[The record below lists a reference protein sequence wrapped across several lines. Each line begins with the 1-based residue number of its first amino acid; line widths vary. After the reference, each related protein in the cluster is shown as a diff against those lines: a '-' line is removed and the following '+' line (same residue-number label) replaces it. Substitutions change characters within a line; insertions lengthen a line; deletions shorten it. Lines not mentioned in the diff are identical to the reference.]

1 MKKYIPIIV
10 LLLFTGFSLS
20 AQTFSDDN
28 FIYTIAPKK
37 AVQSGNLSTLTKDQM
52 SQNVSYFD
60 GLGRPVQ
67 TTAIGQGANGE
78 DLITPVEYDGF
89 GRQIKEYLPYAA
101 TNGGNSYPRI
111 ELLTA
116 VNTSISF
123 YTNYKNTS
131 NPFSEK
137 QLDASPLNIVLKQ
150 AAPGTS
156 WEMGGGHEIKLK
168 YQTNQDKEV
177 KLFKAN
183 TSWDAGL
190 GLYEISF
197 SDAGTY
203 SENELYKNV
212 TFDENSGNNPS
223 ETGGSTV
230 EFKNKEGQV
239 VLKRTYDVEDKH
251 DTYYVYD
258 VYGNLT
264 YVIPPKAEGVIS
276 NQMLDDL
283 CYQYKYDNK
292 NRLVEKKLPGKQW
305 EFIVYDKLD
314 RPAATGPAFSPFKDD
329 TSIGWM
335 ITKYDAF
342 GRPVY
347 TGWNNQTCTSAAR
360 KALQDAQNAATA
372 SSETKQAS
380 GSIDDIQV
388 YYSNNTA
395 IKNFKLLT
403 VNYYD
408 NYNYPNAP
416 AVPSQI
422 EDQLV
427 LSNVKS
433 LATGSW
439 IRTLETASSLAGE
452 TTTTFYDDKARPIRT
467 YLQNHLAGYT
477 ITDSKLDFTGKN
489 LYTISKHK
497 RTSGSIELTIREE
510 FTYSPQDRLLTH
522 THQVNGGAVQL
533 IASNTY
539 DAMGQLISKNVGNS
553 TGNPFQKVDYKYNV
567 RGWLTGINEIDNLQ
581 NNTDPEDLF
590 AFKINYDKPE
600 TQNPD
605 VDPLYNGNIAE
616 TLWKTASNRPLRSYG
631 YRYDKLNR
639 LNDAFY
645 RKPEDAVPN
654 SGAYNESLSY
664 DKNGNIKFLE
674 RNGDNDAP
682 SIVFKIDDLTY
693 VYENENSNK
702 LVKVTESTAGNDN
715 SGFIDGNKTGDDY
728 SYDANGNMTSDKN
741 KNITN
746 IAYNQLNL
754 PKKITFGTGNSIE
767 YIYNAAGQKLSKI
780 VTDTGTVT
788 TTDYLG
794 GFQYKNNSL
803 EFFPTAEGYVKNTDG
818 VLSYVFQYKDHLGN
832 IRVSYAKNP
841 QTQVLEIIEENNYYP
856 FGLKHKGYPYEID
869 SNNKYKYNGKELQDE
884 LGLGVYDYGARNYDP
899 SLGRF
904 MNIDPL
910 AELTRRYNPYTYAL
924 DNPVYFIDPDGMA
937 PRAGQSGNY
946 YDWDEKQYK
955 NKDTGATVTAEE
967 AIASHSGESGGGD
980 PPAKKGRLD
989 DVVTVR
995 GKKYHKNTGNLFAK
1009 IGNAINGALGGDSNY
1024 FVEHKPYDPVEEEML
1039 NETINQ
1045 GVGFVAG
1052 GYAMKGL
1059 GRVGGA
1065 LLTRIGTRAGMTTV
1079 GRWMSLAEYETMQA
1093 TGAMV
1098 EGAGGQT
1105 FVATGGPNAFTAA
1118 AKGSVYVEFQVATKN
1133 LLQGG
1138 VEGWYKTIGPS
1149 AGRAMQTQLAKQGGQ
1164 LMPTIQK
1171 LSPILQVK

>member
-10 LLLFTGFSLS
+10 LLLFAGLSLS
-20 AQTFSDDN
+20 AQTFSDEN
-28 FIYTIAPKK
+28 FIYTVTPKK
-37 AVQSGNLSTLTKDQM
+37 AVQSGNLNTLTKDQM

-101 TNGGNSYPRI
+101 ANGGNSYPRI

-137 QLDASPLNIVLKQ
+137 QLEASPLNRVLKQ

-156 WEMGGGHEIKLK
+156 WEMSRGQEIKLK
-168 YQTNQDKEV
+168 YQTNQDAEV
-177 KLFKAN
+177 RLFKAN
-183 TSWDAGL
+183 TSWDASL
-190 GLYEISF
+190 GLYGVSF
-197 SDAGTY
+197 LDAGSY
-203 SENELYKNV
+203 GINELYKNV
-212 TFDENSGNNPS
+212 TFDENSGNTPT

-239 VLKRTYDVEDKH
+239 VLKRTYDAGDKH

-258 VYGNLT
+258 IYGNLT

-314 RPAATGPAFSPFKDD
+314 RPAATGPVFSPFKDD
-329 TSIGWM
+329 SSIGWM

-342 GRPVY
+342 NRSVY

-360 KALQDAQNAATA
+360 KAFQDAQNAAA
-372 SSETKQAS
+372 ICSETKETS
-380 GSIDDIQV
+380 GNIDAIQV

-416 AVPSQI
+416 TVPSQI

-439 IRTLETASSLAGE
+439 VRTLESASSLAGE

-477 ITDSKLDFTGKN
+477 ITDSKLDFTGKT

-497 RTSGSIELTIREE
+497 RTSGSIELIIREE

-533 IASNTY
+533 MASNTY
-539 DAMGQLISKNVGNS
+539 DEMGQLISKNVGNS
-553 TGNPFQKVDYKYNV
+553 TGSPLQKVDYNYNV

-581 NNTDPEDLF
+581 QDADPEDLF

-754 PKKITFGTGNSIE
+754 PKKITFGTGNTIE

-780 VTDTGTVT
+780 VTDAGVAAV
-788 TTDYLG
+788 TDYLG
-794 GFQYKNNSL
+794 GFQYKNNNL

-856 FGLKHKGYPYEID
+856 FGLKHKGYTYEID

-884 LGLGVYDYGARNYDP
+884 LGLNMYDYGARNYDP
-899 SLGRF
+899 ALGRW

-910 AELTRRYNPYTYAL
+910 AEQGRRWSPYNYAM
-924 DNPVYFIDPDGMA
+924 DNPVYFIDPDGQWPTLPSWNDVKRSYNQARASVANAYSQAKSSASRTYSEAKTAVTKTYNDTKKNVVETTNKAVASTKETLKDGQKWVKDNKEQLIGVAKEIQQVGDNTTKIGLVGAVAGA
-937 PRAGQSGNY
+937 PVAGVGAAPGLAVATAGGVVSFVGSGLELGVNL
-946 YDWDEKQYK
+946 
-955 NKDTGATVTAEE
+955 
-967 AIASHSGESGGGD
+967 ISGEYSTAAGDVAAHAAGEIGGMIVDKAIPG
-980 PPAKKGRLD
+980 PNP
-989 DVVTVR
+989 DVAPEITELFKA
-995 GKKYHKNTGNLFAK
+995 GKKIIEGQA
-1009 IGNAINGALGGDSNY
+1009 GD
-1024 FVEHKPYDPVEEEML
+1024 K
-1039 NETINQ
+1039 
-1045 GVGFVAG
+1045 
-1052 GYAMKGL
+1052 
-1059 GRVGGA
+1059 
-1065 LLTRIGTRAGMTTV
+1065 
-1079 GRWMSLAEYETMQA
+1079 
-1093 TGAMV
+1093 
-1098 EGAGGQT
+1098 
-1105 FVATGGPNAFTAA
+1105 
-1118 AKGSVYVEFQVATKN
+1118 AKGE
-1133 LLQGG
+1133 
-1138 VEGWYKTIGPS
+1138 
-1149 AGRAMQTQLAKQGGQ
+1149 
-1164 LMPTIQK
+1164 
-1171 LSPILQVK
+1171 VKKVTEQFNKE

>member
-10 LLLFTGFSLS
+10 LLLFAGFSSS

-60 GLGRPVQ
+60 GLGRAVQ

-101 TNGGNSYPRI
+101 ANGGNSYPRI

-137 QLDASPLNIVLKQ
+137 QLESSPLNRVLKQ

-156 WEMGGGHEIKLK
+156 WAMNSGHEIKLK
-168 YQTNQDKEV
+168 YQTNQDAEV
-177 KLFKAN
+177 RLFKAN
-183 TSWDAGL
+183 TSWDASL
-190 GLYEISF
+190 GLYGISF
-197 SDAGTY
+197 LDAGSY
-203 SENELYKNV
+203 GINELYKNV
-212 TFDENSGNNPS
+212 TFDENSGNTPA

-239 VLKRTYDVEDKH
+239 VLKRTYDAGDKH

-264 YVIPPKAEGVIS
+264 YVIPPKAEGTIN

-314 RPAATGPAFSPFKDD
+314 RPAATGPAFSPFKEDS
-329 TSIGWM
+329 SIGWI

-342 GRPVY
+342 NRPVY

-360 KALQDAQNAATA
+360 KALQDAQDAATA
-372 SSETKQAS
+372 CSETKETS

-439 IRTLETASSLAGE
+439 VRTLETASSLAGE
-452 TTTTFYDDKARPIRT
+452 TTTIFYDDKARPIRT

-477 ITDSKLDFTGKN
+477 LTDSKLDFTGKN

-510 FTYSPQDRLLTH
+510 FTYSAQDRLLTH

-533 IASNTY
+533 MASNTY
-539 DAMGQLISKNVGNS
+539 DEMGQLISKNVGNS
-553 TGNPFQKVDYKYNV
+553 TGSPFQKVDYKYNV

-581 NNTDPEDLF
+581 QNADPEDLF
-590 AFKINYDKPE
+590 AFKINYDKAE
-600 TQNPD
+600 TQITD

-616 TLWKTASNRPLRSYG
+616 TFWRTDSDDLERSYG
-631 YRYDKLNR
+631 YQYDKLNR
-639 LNDAFY
+639 LKNAIYQKSKLTTD
-645 RKPEDAVPN
+645 
-654 SGAYNESLSY
+654 AYNEHISY
-664 DKNGNIKFLE
+664 DKNGNIKSMD
-674 RNGDNDAP
+674 RNGDLDPQLGSN
-682 SIVFKIDDLTY
+682 IIDRL
-693 VYENENSNK
+693 VYGYKDNTNQ
-702 LVKVTESTAGNDN
+702 LLKVTDNGNN
-715 SGFIDGNKTGDDY
+715 SSGFNDLNTTGDDY
-728 SYDANGNMTSDKN
+728 GYDANGNMTSDKN

-746 IAYNQLNL
+746 IAYNHLNL
-754 PKKITFGTGNSIE
+754 PKKITFGTGNTIE

-788 TTDYLG
+788 TTDYLD

-803 EFFPTAEGYVKNTDG
+803 EFFPTTEGYVKNTDG

-832 IRVSYAKNP
+832 IRVSYAKNL

-856 FGLKHKGYPYEID
+856 FGLKHKGYTYEID

-884 LGLGVYDYGARNYDP
+884 LGLNMYDYGARNYDP
-899 SLGRF
+899 ALGRW
-904 MNIDPL
+904 MNIDPM
-910 AELTRRYNPYTYAL
+910 AEKGRRWSPYNYAM
-924 DNPVYFIDPDGMA
+924 DNPVYFIDPDGMW
-937 PRAGQSGNY
+937 P
-946 YDWDEKQYK
+946 
-955 NKDTGATVTAEE
+955 
-967 AIASHSGESGGGD
+967 D
-980 PPAKKGRLD
+980 PPSKGWNR
-989 DVVTVR
+989 
-995 GKKYHKNTGNLFAK
+995 F
-1009 IGNAINGALGGDSNY
+1009 IGGMKLVGGVLEAGAGALGGAATSWTGVGGVVGAGV
-1024 FVEHKPYDPVEEEML
+1024 FVHGADVAGSGLSQLISGEDTSSLTSKAIQSAGVSKGTADAIDAGISIAGSAGAGSIANASKTTAVSSGITKAEQLAINKAAGKLAEKNVTKSLIAKYENATVGTQITARFESGSAVVFDNVVVENGKVL
-1039 NETINQ
+1039 LINETK
-1045 GVGFVAG
+1045 AG
-1052 GYAMKGL
+1052 GAKLSTGQNAFFKL
-1059 GRVGGA
+1059 GEAATFVGEKAKQLGI
-1065 LLTRIGTRAGMTTV
+1065 L
-1079 GRWMSLAEYETMQA
+1079 
-1093 TGAMV
+1093 
-1098 EGAGGQT
+1098 GQT
-1105 FVATGGPNAFTAA
+1105 ITKEQTATTITN
-1118 AKGSVYVEFQVATKN
+1118 
-1133 LLQGG
+1133 
-1138 VEGWYKTIGPS
+1138 YK
-1149 AGRAMQTQLAKQGGQ
+1149 
-1164 LMPTIQK
+1164 
-1171 LSPILQVK
+1171 

>member
-137 QLDASPLNIVLKQ
+137 QLEASPLNRVLKQ

-156 WEMGGGHEIKLK
+156 WEMGRGHEIKLK

-372 SSETKQAS
+372 SSETKQTS

-600 TQNPD
+600 TQITD

-616 TLWKTASNRPLRSYG
+616 TFWRTDSDDLERSYG
-631 YRYDKLNR
+631 YQYDKLNR
-639 LNDAFY
+639 LKSAIYQKSKLTTDC
-645 RKPEDAVPN
+645 
-654 SGAYNESLSY
+654 YNESMSY
-664 DKNGNIKFLE
+664 DKNGNIRFMN
-674 RNGDNDAP
+674 RNGDYDPQLGSN
-682 SIVFKIDDLTY
+682 IIDRL
-693 VYENENSNK
+693 VYGYKDNTNQ
-702 LVKVTESTAGNDN
+702 LLKVTDNGNN
-715 SGFIDGNKTGDDY
+715 SSGFNDLNTTGDDY
-728 SYDANGNMTSDKN
+728 GYDANGNMTSDKN
-741 KNITN
+741 KGITN

-754 PKKITFGTGNSIE
+754 PKKITFGTGNTIE

-780 VTDTGTVT
+780 VADTGTAT

-794 GFQYKNNSL
+794 GFQYKNNNL

-856 FGLKHKGYPYEID
+856 FGLKHKGYND
-869 SNNKYKYNGKELQDE
+869 VLATNNKYKYNGKELQDE
-884 LGLGVYDYGARNYDP
+884 LGLGFYDYGARNYDP
-899 SLGRF
+899 ALGRW

-910 AELTRRYNPYTYAL
+910 AEISRRFSPYTYAVN
-924 DNPVYFIDPDGMA
+924 NPVYFIDPDGMSA
-937 PRAGQSGNY
+937 VGADGLTNEQWMEVSRPGADSGLTKQYQNRNKDSGTIAAASDKESLGEIKDDDDEEPVSLFSSGNNRFDGVVKSRNY
-946 YDWDEKQYK
+946 KKGDRSFTVFGHGAVQFMFDELGRFTVRNVEDFDKMMGALNDQWDESKDKKGTTLSLWTCESARIGKNGLSLAQMISEAHPNIIVIGADGYVNYREIDHNTGPCEYRISGVSKVMYSGKNDGDLVAYK
-955 NKDTGATVTAEE
+955 N
-967 AIASHSGESGGGD
+967 
-980 PPAKKGRLD
+980 
-989 DVVTVR
+989 
-995 GKKYHKNTGNLFAK
+995 
-1009 IGNAINGALGGDSNY
+1009 
-1024 FVEHKPYDPVEEEML
+1024 
-1039 NETINQ
+1039 
-1045 GVGFVAG
+1045 
-1052 GYAMKGL
+1052 
-1059 GRVGGA
+1059 
-1065 LLTRIGTRAGMTTV
+1065 
-1079 GRWMSLAEYETMQA
+1079 
-1093 TGAMV
+1093 
-1098 EGAGGQT
+1098 
-1105 FVATGGPNAFTAA
+1105 
-1118 AKGSVYVEFQVATKN
+1118 
-1133 LLQGG
+1133 G
-1138 VEGWYKTIGPS
+1138 VEVSRK
-1149 AGRAMQTQLAKQGGQ
+1149 KF
-1164 LMPTIQK
+1164 
-1171 LSPILQVK
+1171 